1 MGHVRG
7 RRGSP
12 EALGGRGHGEVGGL
26 SGFAISPP
34 GSPPGSPPKLQLAR
48 WGRFLANTE
57 ISQCLSLF
65 LPSVHGKILPTP
77 GAEKAFAWFSQ
88 LRLQLWLGN
97 PLLWD
102 PPAQE
107 GGAHPADVPQ
117 GKRAQEASHGEGMYG
132 LLLHLTERYMSQR
145 LAHTG
150 GNKVRMCGPAYV
162 SV

>member
-1 MGHVRG
+1 MGRVRG

-12 EALGGRGHGEVGGL
+12 VAVGGRGHGEVWGL

-65 LPSVHGKILPTP
+65 FPSVHGKILPTP

-102 PPAQE
+102 PQHRRE
-107 GGAHPADVPQ
+107 EHTPQ
-117 GKRAQEASHGEGMYG
+117 MCHKAKELRRQAMGRACMASCFISRRGTCHKDWPIREEIKCACVD
-132 LLLHLTERYMSQR
+132 LHM
-145 LAHTG
+145 
-150 GNKVRMCGPAYV
+150 
-162 SV
+162 